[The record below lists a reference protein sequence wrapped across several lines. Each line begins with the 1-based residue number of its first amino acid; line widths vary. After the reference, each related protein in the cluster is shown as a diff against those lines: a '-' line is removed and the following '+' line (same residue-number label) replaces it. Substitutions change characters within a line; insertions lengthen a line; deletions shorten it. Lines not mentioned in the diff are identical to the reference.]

1 MDAVPAR
8 HGRGRFPRLE
18 PRARRVGDLRVR
30 RPGLAAL
37 LRDGRGGKL
46 EGRLP
51 GAASP
56 AGDLVDPARQQIM
69 LVSGC
74 AQGRLWISAREDWRQ
89 HESQGVRRH
98 VAMLRPEG
106 GGLLLTVR
114 RESDSIGMLLP
125 WYSNDSRVSQYWFA
139 PAGPR

>member
-1 MDAVPAR
+1 M
-8 HGRGRFPRLE
+8 
-18 PRARRVGDLRVR
+18 
-30 RPGLAAL
+30 
-37 LRDGRGGKL
+37 
-46 EGRLP
+46 
-51 GAASP
+51 
-56 AGDLVDPARQQIM
+56 
-69 LVSGC
+69 
-74 AQGRLWISAREDWRQ
+74 
-89 HESQGVRRH
+89 RRH